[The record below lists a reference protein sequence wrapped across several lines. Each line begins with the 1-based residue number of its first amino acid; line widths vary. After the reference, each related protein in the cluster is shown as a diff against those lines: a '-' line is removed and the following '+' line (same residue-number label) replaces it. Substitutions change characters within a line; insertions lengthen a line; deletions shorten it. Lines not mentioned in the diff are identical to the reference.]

1 VREPQATRNP
11 KESYQNEQALGAF
24 TINLSSSI
32 LPKTMSTNPIKIEEG
47 WKEALHAEF
56 GKAYF
61 QQLKAFLVQEKA
73 DGQVIYPAGSLIF
86 NAFDQT
92 PFGAVKVVILG
103 QDPYHGPGQAHGL
116 SFSVPRGVAVPPSL
130 QNIYQ
135 ELVADV
141 GIAKPAH
148 GNLESWA
155 SQGVLLLNSILTVRA
170 QQAASHQGKG
180 WELFTDA
187 AIRALNEQ
195 RGGLVFMLW
204 GSYAQKK
211 GEMIDTARH
220 LVLKSV
226 HPSPLSAY
234 RGFLG
239 CKHFSQANA
248 YLAQHGKTPI
258 DWQA

>member
-1 VREPQATRNP
+1 MSN
-11 KESYQNEQALGAF
+11 N
-24 TINLSSSI
+24 TIKL
-32 LPKTMSTNPIKIEEG
+32 EEG
-47 WKEALHAEF
+47 WKNALHEEF

-73 DGQVIYPAGSLIF
+73 DGQLIYPAGSLIF

-92 PFGAVKVVILG
+92 PFQEVKVVILG
-103 QDPYHGPGQAHGL
+103 QDPYHGPSQAHGL
-116 SFSVPRGVAVPPSL
+116 SFSVPRGVAIPPSL

-141 GIAKPAH
+141 GITRPSH
-148 GNLESWA
+148 GNLEGWA
-155 SQGVLLLNSILTVRA
+155 CQGVLLLNAILTVRA
-170 QQAASHQGKG
+170 QQAASHQGRG
-180 WELFTDA
+180 WEQFTDA

-195 RGGLVFMLW
+195 RDGLVFMLW

-211 GEMIDTARH
+211 GAMIDTNRH
-220 LVLKSV
+220 LVLTAV

-248 YLAQHGKTPI
+248 YLAQHGQAPI
-258 DWQA
+258 DWQV